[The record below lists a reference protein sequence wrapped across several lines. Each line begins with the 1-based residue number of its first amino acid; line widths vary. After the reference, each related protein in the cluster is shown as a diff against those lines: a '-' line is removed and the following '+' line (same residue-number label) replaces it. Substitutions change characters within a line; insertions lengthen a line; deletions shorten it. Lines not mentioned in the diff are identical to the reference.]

1 MRDTTSLHSF
11 DDEPSAR
18 RRVSESEDG
27 LRSRAQT
34 LSGGLAGLHDPNNM
48 PV

>member
-1 MRDTTSLHSF
+1 MRETTSLHSF
-11 DDEPSAR
+11 DDMPSSR

-27 LRSRAQT
+27 PRSRAQT
-34 LSGGLAGLHDPNNM
+34 LGGGLAGLHDPNNM